1 MRAMKSAREKDVRW
15 FAQTHLVEDTV
26 FERNVRVCVPPR
38 PRGIIRTSLSHSTG
52 SVTFFNFDFVV
63 VSGCSL
69 DAGAAACPS
78 PSAAV
83 RAMTVGVRC
92 ALRVRPQPILMLLS
106 FCCCCCC
113 RRPIAVHV
121 SHTKDTKL
129 NRQPVHVSACV
140 QQRGQGGSERDQ
152 GASDRVL
159 SNVIAIERVLVPW

>member
-1 MRAMKSAREKDVRW
+1 MGSLCWCAMRVMTSAREKDVRW

-26 FERNVRVCVPPR
+26 LERNVRVCVPPR

-52 SVTFFNFDFVV
+52 SVTFFNFVV

-92 ALRVRPQPILMLLS
+92 ARRVRPQPTLTLLS
-106 FCCCCCC
+106 FCCRSCGA
-113 RRPIAVHV
+113 AVATDRSQFTFLCFV
-121 SHTKDTKL
+121 SHTVDANPSTL
-129 NRQPVHVSACV
+129 EHQAQQVTCAC
-140 QQRGQGGSERDQ
+140 
-152 GASDRVL
+152 
-159 SNVIAIERVLVPW
+159 ERVRPTASTGR

>member
-1 MRAMKSAREKDVRW
+1 MKSAREKDVRW
-15 FAQTHLVEDTV
+15 LAQTHLVEDTV
-26 FERNVRVCVPPR
+26 LERNVRVCVPPR

-92 ALRVRPQPILMLLS
+92 ARRVRPQPTLMLLP
-106 FCCCCCC
+106 FCCRSCGA
-113 RRPIAVHV
+113 AVATDRSQFTFLCFV
-121 SHTKDTKL
+121 SRTVNANLSTLEHQAQQATC
-129 NRQPVHVSACV
+129 AC
-140 QQRGQGGSERDQ
+140 
-152 GASDRVL
+152 
-159 SNVIAIERVLVPW
+159 ERVRPTASTGR